1 MTPEPDSGTAPVELW
16 HHGAV
21 EHDAIGTRSFGFWL
35 YLLSDAMIF
44 ASLFAAWGVYLHAT
58 AGGPD
63 LARVARLGPALA
75 ATAVLFASVLLY
87 GLAMSALKW
96 GLRGWLLAALAG
108 AFLLGAL
115 FLGMEIGEFGALARA
130 GALPERSAFLSDFW
144 TIILAHGVHIF
155 FGLLWML
162 VMMVQVATRGFSEQV
177 VYRLLNLRSFWHFQA
192 LVWVCIFT
200 FIYLRGGIA

>member
-1 MTPEPDSGTAPVELW
+1 MTPDPATITLW
-16 HHGAV
+16 HDAPT
-21 EHDAIGTRSFGFWL
+21 EHDPIGTRTLGFWL

-44 ASLFAAWGVYLHAT
+44 AALFAPWAVYLRGT
-58 AGGPD
+58 AGGPN
-63 LARVARLGPALA
+63 LAQVVHLGPALE

-96 GLRGWLLAALAG
+96 GLRGWLLAGLGGAL
-108 AFLLGAL
+108 LLGAL
-115 FLGMEIGEFGALARA
+115 FLGMEIHEFAALARA
-130 GALPERSAFLSDFW
+130 GATPERSGFLSAFW
-144 TIILAHGVHIF
+144 TIILAHGVHIV

-192 LVWVCIFT
+192 LIWVCIFT